1 VRLFG
6 DTRRVSAENVEV
18 IRRGYEAF
26 QTRGEEAIFEFLDPE
41 VEVRPIDEPPVGL
54 RSYRG
59 HEGFRR
65 YLADTREV
73 WGRFGWEAGE
83 LIDAGESVVARTRFY
98 AEGRASGLPVEAT
111 VYIVWVVRDG
121 KAVSA
126 RGYLDRDEALAA
138 ARVPARADQPRLD

>member
-1 VRLFG
+1 
-6 DTRRVSAENVEV
+6 VSAEDVDF

-26 QTRGEEAIFEFLDPE
+26 QARGEEAIFEFLHPDI
-41 VEVRPIDEPPVGL
+41 EVRPIDAPPVGL

-59 HEGFRR
+59 HQGFHQ

-73 WGRFGWEAGE
+73 WGRFGWQATD

-126 RGYLDRDEALAA
+126 HGYLDREEALAA
-138 ARVPARADQPRLD
+138 ARRPAPAGPQPPG

>member
-1 VRLFG
+1 
-6 DTRRVSAENVEV
+6 VSAEDVDF

-26 QTRGEEAIFEFLDPE
+26 QARGEEAIFEFLDPAID
-41 VEVRPIDEPPVGL
+41 VRPIDEPPVGL
-54 RSYRG
+54 RSYSG
-59 HEGFRR
+59 HAGFRD
-65 YLADTREV
+65 YLEDSREV
-73 WGRFGWEAGE
+73 WGHFGWEATE

-98 AEGRASGLPVEAT
+98 AEGRGSGIPVEAI

-138 ARVPARADQPRLD
+138 ARATARADQPQPD